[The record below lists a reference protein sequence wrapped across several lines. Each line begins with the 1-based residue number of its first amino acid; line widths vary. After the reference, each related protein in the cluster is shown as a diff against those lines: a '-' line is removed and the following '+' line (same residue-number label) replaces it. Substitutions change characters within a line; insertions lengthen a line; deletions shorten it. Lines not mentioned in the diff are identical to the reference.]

1 MNSALGYFQEL
12 MRWFVNINGRTTGP
26 LEEQDL
32 TQMVRE
38 GLVASN
44 AYIRDETG
52 GAWLEVTKSPFG
64 RFLNKSEART
74 SLKVEIPKSKG
85 RSVAPVM
92 SAKLPSKRGS
102 ALDDLFDHELSI
114 EGLSKSV
121 PPKGTDPVDLGGS
134 GSLPPALGGDDL
146 FDRALRLD
154 EERLSA
160 EIPKAQLPKMQDRH
174 PLESVP
180 PRSDPPH
187 SDPPPPQEP
196 STLFKKND
204 LEDFESAFEALS
216 MAPAVPHRPAP
227 GPVLTMS
234 PSITVEGET
243 TLDSE
248 PPRQLEEPPVVA
260 KTRKHEA
267 KQEAKQEAKPT
278 GGSSSKPVPKAAP
291 VEFPRSSARQSDS
304 SELGFDLD
312 AEIAAVAAQPA
323 PSIEEELAAD
333 QPAAVPPPKPGLR
346 EWWQK
351 GGKRLKIKLAIGAA
365 SVIAMAVV
373 GSVVNNKLAERRER
387 AAQAA
392 LEAKQ
397 KAEREAK
404 AAEEAK
410 LRQERLGKLAVEARV
425 KCEVWMPEIA
435 AAKAQTDPNEAAKS
449 LQRLQ
454 AIRQEAESLA
464 SELGA
469 GAPVELT
476 KVLATLIPLTSELA
490 NRKKAQDAV
499 ASSMDWLREIQL
511 ASVTTT
517 LEKIPGEIQ
526 RVSKIQKTAS
536 ALATELGSQAPV
548 ELTSVMPAA
557 TTALALLENAQKVL
571 EAFTV
576 ADKEVAKGDQLALNR
591 DWIAADKAYQDA
603 MVALEKVPAV
613 DRGGEPVPPEL
624 NLANAKSRVTS
635 LRNRIASAVT
645 QELRR
650 LELERK
656 QREQEAEIE
665 RKANEY
671 RARCGSPPTVSPF
684 DGQLFG
690 LAESIRKSSR
700 EDPGPFK
707 ITKCTDPVMTKSDCW
722 VSTCT
727 VDGRIFGTDYK
738 RKFTFSQRDGFKPQ
752 K

>member
-1 MNSALGYFQEL
+1 

-38 GLVASN
+38 GLVAPN

-52 GAWLEVTKSPFG
+52 GAWLELTKSPFG
-64 RFLNKSEART
+64 RFLTKSEART
-74 SLKVEIPKSKG
+74 SLKVDIPKSKG
-85 RSVAPVM
+85 RSIVPVM
-92 SAKLPSKRGS
+92 SAKTPSKRSSG
-102 ALDDLFDHELSI
+102 LDDLFDHELSM
-114 EGLSKSV
+114 EGLSKSI
-121 PPKGTDPVDLGGS
+121 PPKGTEPVDLAGS
-134 GSLPPALGGDDL
+134 ASLPPALGGDDL

-160 EIPKAQLPKMQDRH
+160 ELPKVQLPQMQDRH

-180 PRSDPPH
+180 PQ
-187 SDPPPPQEP
+187 SDPPPAEEP
-196 STLFKKND
+196 SALFKKDD
-204 LEDFESAFEALS
+204 LEDFESAFESLS
-216 MAPAVPHRPAP
+216 MRPAVPHRPP
-227 GPVLTMS
+227 GPVLTLS
-234 PSITVEGET
+234 PSITIEGET
-243 TLDSE
+243 TLESL
-248 PPRQLEEPPVVA
+248 PPRKEEVVA
-260 KTRKHEA
+260 RPR
-267 KQEAKQEAKPT
+267 KQEAKQEAKPSRGT
-278 GGSSSKPVPKAAP
+278 SSKPSTKVAP
-291 VEFPRSSARQSDS
+291 AESPRSAAKQSDS

-323 PSIEEELAAD
+323 PSLDEE
-333 QPAAVPPPKPGLR
+333 PAAAPAEPPPPKPGLK

-351 GGKRLKIKLAIGAA
+351 GGKRLKIRLAIALA
-365 SVIAMAVV
+365 SLIALAIV
-373 GSVVNNKLAERRER
+373 GSVVNTKLTERRER
-387 AAQAA
+387 AARAA
-392 LEAKQ
+392 LEARQ

-404 AAEEAK
+404 ADEEAK

-435 AAKAQTDPNEAAKS
+435 AAKEQTDPNEAAKG
-449 LQRLQ
+449 LDRLQ
-454 AIRQEAESLA
+454 AIRQEAEAIA

-476 KVLATLIPLTSELA
+476 KVLATLIPLTRDLG

-517 LEKIPGEIQ
+517 LEKIPGELAK
-526 RVSKIQKTAS
+526 VAKIQKAAS
-536 ALATELGSQAPV
+536 ALATELGAQAPV

-576 ADKEVAKGDQLALNR
+576 ADKEVAKGDQLAQNR
-591 DWIAADKAYQDA
+591 DWIPADKAYQDA
-603 MVALEKVPAV
+603 LTALEKVPAV

-690 LAESIRKSSR
+690 LAESIKKASR

-722 VSTCT
+722 VSTCN

-738 RKFTFSQRDGFKPQ
+738 RKFTFSQRDGFKQQ